1 MDATITDLN
10 ATLSDL
16 LIFSRDFALLLDYFS
31 PDLLLRE
38 LSEEVRTVAAAH
50 QDVVVRRIG
59 EHRVR
64 FFAMGSEVRF
74 VEQCRW
80 CWHAWDEQ
88 GRAVL

>member
-1 MDATITDLN
+1 MRRLRQRIRIRFETWLRPK
-10 ATLSDL
+10 LG
-16 LIFSRDFALLLDYFS
+16 ALRCALF
-31 PDLLLRE
+31 
-38 LSEEVRTVAAAH
+38 
-50 QDVVVRRIG
+50 G